1 MPSIYDQLAQA
12 YGVDKYKSNPNGVQ
26 GVDWD
31 VGDGGYWNRDLMN
44 RSPAGA
50 APTATPAAAPTA
62 SDQQTL
68 AKAKSDAAANPRA
81 YPFYQ
86 LNTSSSDQDMIKKF
100 MASDTSEQEKQLN
113 GMALVHGL
121 SSFRGQ
127 EEGLKKNQNLIDQ
140 FMTTPKSP
148 NYSGIMQGIDYMTD
162 GKTHFADNYKQPMSD
177 EERQLMSL
185 KLNQELQKERNQ
197 FTGLDARLLQKT
209 MLPPTLQVLTTGE
222 KKGESGGNGGKGQR
236 PDHFDQKEA
245 DSQAKEYYKDTKG
258 IQDLLDQTKKVRDS
272 INALPDTA
280 WGTGGISGVGQKIA
294 DSIFPG
300 SAHWN
305 EEVAKLDQAK
315 SQITN
320 LEDYAKAGA
329 RGEANQGVY
338 TRFGGMYG
346 TLPFSNKA
354 ATLRGLEQ
362 IIAEAENHVAGATK
376 AYPLGAP
383 RFQGA
388 GPGAINT
395 QTFQQPGLK
404 QQQPNDGL
412 TMGPAKAKDRSKMT
426 LKELQDEAKAR
437 GIQ

>member
-12 YGVDKYKSNPNGVQ
+12 YGVDPYKSNPNGVQ

-31 VGDGGYWNRDLMN
+31 VGDGGYWNRDVMN

-50 APTATPAAAPTA
+50 PAQAISDAQTA
-62 SDQQTL
+62 
-68 AKAKSDAAANPRA
+68 AKANPKSL
-81 YPFYQ
+81 PFYQ
-86 LNTSSSDQDMIKKF
+86 ANTSTSNQDVLKKF
-100 MASDTSEQEKQLN
+100 MAADPTEQEKQLN
-113 GMALVHGL
+113 GLALAHGL
-121 SSFRGQ
+121 SSFQ
-127 EEGLKKNQNLIDQ
+127 DQSAGLKRNQDLIDQ

-162 GKTHFADNYKQPMSD
+162 GKTHFADNYKQPLSD
-177 EERQLMSL
+177 EDRQLMSM
-185 KLNQELQKERNQ
+185 KLNAELQKERNQ
-197 FTGLDARLLQKT
+197 FTGLDARLLQKS
-209 MLPPTLQVLTTGE
+209 MLPPTVQVITQGD
-222 KKGESGGNGGKGQR
+222 KNGESGGNK
-236 PDHFDQKEA
+236 PLMHEDHFPTREA
-245 DSQAKEYYKDTKG
+245 DSQAKDYYKDTKG

-272 INALPDTA
+272 LTTLPDTA

-305 EEVAKLDQAK
+305 DEVAKLDQAK

-329 RGEANQGVY
+329 RGESNQGVY

-346 TLPFSNKA
+346 TLPFSNKE
-354 ATLRGLEQ
+354 ATIRGLEQ
-362 IIAEAENHVAGATK
+362 IIAEAENHVSGAQK
-376 AYPLGAP
+376 AYPLGAQ
-383 RFQGA
+383 RFQGS

-412 TMGPAKAKDRSKMT
+412 TMGPSTKQIFVPKSSAEILKMT
-426 LKELQDEAKAR
+426 PAQRKAYIEELKNGQHY
-437 GIQ
+437 GN